1 MIKHVNKSTYEAE
14 VLKNKAPV
22 IVDFWAPWCGP
33 CRMQGPILEDLAKE
47 FGEDQ
52 LKIVKV
58 NVDEEG
64 ELAMSFGIQSIPTL
78 LIYKDGEV
86 INKAIGVRDGATLKK
101 AVGLA

>member
-1 MIKHVNKSTYEAE
+1 MIKHVDKSTYESE
-14 VLKNKAPV
+14 VLKSKAPV

-33 CRMQGPILEDLAKE
+33 CRMQAPILEDLAKQYTA
-47 FGEDQ
+47 DQ

-58 NVDEEG
+58 NVDEER
-64 ELAMSFGIQSIPTL
+64 ELAMTYGIQSIPTL

-86 INKAIGVRDGATLKK
+86 VNKAIGVRDGATLKR